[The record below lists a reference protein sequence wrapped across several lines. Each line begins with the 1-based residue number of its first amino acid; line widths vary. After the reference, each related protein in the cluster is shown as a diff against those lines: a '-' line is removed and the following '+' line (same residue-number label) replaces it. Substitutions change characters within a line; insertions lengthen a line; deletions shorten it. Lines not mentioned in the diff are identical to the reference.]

1 MILTLLRALFVLLL
15 GAAGWFVLKQD
26 PEHMPETVARHAW
39 LSMAI
44 SLTIGVFVI
53 CVDILAPR
61 KKISI
66 FSGAFFGMV
75 VGLLVAWAL
84 SFVVSLLVDQYAS
97 MVGITESVSIRPL
110 AQYANVIV
118 GIVCCYLAISF
129 IMQTKDDFRFVIP
142 YVEFA
147 KQTKGTRPVL
157 LDSSVLIDGRIV
169 DVAATGI
176 IDSRL
181 IVPQFVIDELQKIA
195 DSADRLKRNRG
206 RRGLDVVQ
214 KLRSTP
220 KVDVVLYDSSGR
232 DIGDKDAGVDQLL
245 MYLAL
250 DLNARVLTNDFN
262 LNKVAELRGV
272 SVINVNDLATA
283 LKPVV
288 LPGERMFVR
297 IVKAGDSAGQ
307 GVGFLDDGTMV
318 VVENARELVDQEV
331 DVAVTNAVQTKAGR
345 MIFARIDLPGEP
357 ANLAGN
363 KPAGPRSRGTPAP
376 RAG

>member
-44 SLTIGVFVI
+44 ALSIGVFVI

-97 MVGITESVSIRPL
+97 MMGITESASIRPL

-195 DSADRLKRNRG
+195 DSGDRLKRNRG

-214 KLRSTP
+214 KLRSAP

-288 LPGERMFVR
+288 LPGERMLIR
-297 IVKAGDSAGQ
+297 IVKGEVSPVMAC
-307 GVGFLDDGTMV
+307 
-318 VVENARELVDQEV
+318 LV
-331 DVAVTNAVQTKAGR
+331 AA
-345 MIFARIDLPGEP
+345 
-357 ANLAGN
+357 
-363 KPAGPRSRGTPAP
+363 
-376 RAG
+376 